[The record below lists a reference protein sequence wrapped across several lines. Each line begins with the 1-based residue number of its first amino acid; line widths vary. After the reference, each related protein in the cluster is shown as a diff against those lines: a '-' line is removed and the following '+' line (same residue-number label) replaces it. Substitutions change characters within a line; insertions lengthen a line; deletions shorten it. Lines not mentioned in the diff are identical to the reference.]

1 MKQVELYTDGA
12 CRGNPGPGGWGAIL
26 VYQGHEKELSGGE
39 RDTTNNRMELMAAIR
54 GLEALKEPCKVTLT
68 SDSVYLID
76 TIVKGWKKK
85 KNTDLWERLEAL
97 LRMHDVSFVWVK
109 GHDGHPYNER
119 CDRLA
124 TAAAD
129 ALRPTPEE
137 AIP

>member
-1 MKQVELYTDGA
+1 
-12 CRGNPGPGGWGAIL
+12 
-26 VYQGHEKELSGGE
+26 
-39 RDTTNNRMELMAAIR
+39 MELMAAIR
-54 GLEALKEPCKVTLT
+54 GLEALKEPCQVTLT